1 MRPRSAWGALVLSLL
16 VIPRAVQAGD
26 AAAGRAKSATMCIVC
41 HGADGISKVPDAPH
55 LAGQPEQY
63 LVAQLKAYRK
73 KKRTN
78 EIMNVIAKTLK
89 DPDIADLAAWFS
101 SIEIRAQVPQ

>member
-1 MRPRSAWGALVLSLL
+1 MRLRLAWDALLLSLL
-16 VIPRAVQAGD
+16 VIPRAAEAGD
-26 AAAGRAKSATMCIVC
+26 AAAGQAKAAATCIVC
-41 HGADGISKVPDAPH
+41 HGPDGISKVPDAPH

-78 EIMNVIAKTLK
+78 EIMNVIAKTLN
-89 DPDIADLAAWFS
+89 DSDIANLAAWFS
-101 SIEIRAQVPQ
+101 SIEVRAQVPK